1 MLYTLKIYAQ
11 SNEVHFLW
19 EDMTQLIFKVYHS
32 KAPKHVSTGC
42 FMCEKIMYSCYV
54 SNYLFYSLLFLEWA
68 LCVWNNYNKPF
79 LPSQVVKA
87 WFLIH
92 SQITLKHHRSLAKLR
107 LNSDHNTVESWCAL
121 SSTLMF
127 LPSLSGQGYFVK

>member
-19 EDMTQLIFKVYHS
+19 EDMTRLIFKVYHS

-42 FMCEKIMYSCYV
+42 FMCEKNYV
-54 SNYLFYSLLFLEWA
+54 LLLRFKLTCSIHYYFSSE
-68 LCVWNNYNKPF
+68 LCVCETITTNLSCQAK
-79 LPSQVVKA
+79 VKA

-92 SQITLKHHRSLAKLR
+92 SHITLKHHRSLAKLR
-107 LNSDHNTVESWCAL
+107 LNSDHNTVESWCVFF
-121 SSTLMF
+121 SILMF
-127 LPSLSGQGYFVK
+127 LPSLSGQRYFVK